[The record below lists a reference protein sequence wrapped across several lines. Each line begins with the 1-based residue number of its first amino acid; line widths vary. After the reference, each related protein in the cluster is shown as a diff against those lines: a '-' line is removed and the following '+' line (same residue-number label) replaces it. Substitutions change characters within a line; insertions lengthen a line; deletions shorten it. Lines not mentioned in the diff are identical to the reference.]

1 MKKSLVFLLTIFTLF
16 AFISCGSTPEPTPT
30 EDPKAPVEEVIE
42 EVLSPEEEAVLLSKV
57 NDARER
63 AIRVGAQE
71 KLPAKLQDLDIKFE
85 AAKSDK
91 AKLKAEADAIADGY
105 NKLADEVI
113 ALIESEKNDAL
124 KAEEA
129 LKAQQQLL
137 EDIKAKANEA
147 RELLTIIEE
156 NGLDGYAPENY
167 ARGKDK
173 LTLVDKAFAEKT
185 TFDASDLQN
194 AEDALKELNKVKT
207 AALKTKAKEER
218 SNAYAAKKNADS
230 VKAGVSQ
237 KERYKQAAE
246 SFKKGDALYAIQ
258 SPEKAIDYY
267 ISAKEEYNTLYE
279 EIYEKRAAAMKAIE
293 EAKKV
298 VEESANYAAEADV
311 SSPITGEN
319 VAGIEDEDAVLLEA
333 DNYEDPEDA
342 EIDIAETFEKE
353 VINTATDVVNTAT
366 DIINNNPED
375 LPEAAANATTD
386 LIKGV
391 VDLQEESSQTVE
403 VGEK

>member
-30 EDPKAPVEEVIE
+30 EEPKAPVEEVIE
-42 EVLSPEEEAVLLSKV
+42 EVLSPEEEAALLAKV

-63 AIRVGAQE
+63 AISVGAQE
-71 KLPAKLQDLDIKFE
+71 KLPAKLQDLDIQFE
-85 AAKSDK
+85 AAKKDK
-91 AKLKAEADAIADGY
+91 AKLKAEAETIADGY
-105 NKLADEVI
+105 NKLADEVS
-113 ALIESEKNDAL
+113 ALLDSEKEDAL

-137 EDIKAKANEA
+137 EDIKAKASEA
-147 RELLTIIEE
+147 KELLSIIEE
-156 NGLDGYAPENY
+156 NGLNVYAPENY
-167 ARGKDK
+167 TRGKDK
-173 LTLVDKAFAEKT
+173 LSLVEKAFAEKT

-207 AALKTKAKEER
+207 AALKSKAKEER
-218 SNAYAAKKNADS
+218 SNAYAAKKDADS
-230 VKAGVSQ
+230 VNAGVSQ
-237 KERYKQAAE
+237 KERYQQAAE
-246 SFKKGDALYAIQ
+246 NFKKGDALYAMQ

-267 ISAKEEYNTLYE
+267 ISAKDEYNDLYN

-293 EAKKV
+293 DAKKV

-319 VAGIEDEDAVLLEA
+319 IAGIEDEDAVLLEA
-333 DNYEDPEDA
+333 DNYENPEDA
-342 EIDIAETFEKE
+342 EIEIAETFEKE
-353 VINTATDVVNTAT
+353 VINTATDVVNTAS

-375 LPEAAANATTD
+375 LPEAAANATSN
-386 LIKGV
+386 LIQGA
-391 VDLQEESSQTVE
+391 VDLQKESSQTVE